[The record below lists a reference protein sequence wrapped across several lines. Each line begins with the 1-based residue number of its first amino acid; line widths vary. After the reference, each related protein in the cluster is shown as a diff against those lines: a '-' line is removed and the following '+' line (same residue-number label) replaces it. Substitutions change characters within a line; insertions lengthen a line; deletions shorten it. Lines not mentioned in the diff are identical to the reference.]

1 MATRIQTW
9 QIIDGQLQQIETT
22 LSEVGRTETYD
33 LEKWV
38 ASNPSIIGQD
48 IMIIGR
54 QVQTS
59 SGPLDLLAIDKSG
72 TLVIVE
78 LKRDTLPREALAQ
91 AVDYASDVSTWSID
105 KLSEVCTKFTSKS
118 LEDSISEGFPDIN
131 LENLNINESQRIIL
145 VGFAIESSLERM
157 INWLSDSFN
166 VDINAVVLHYVRT
179 SSGDELLTKTT
190 IISDGVVEQRGKS
203 RRLRI
208 PMSDEPG
215 QYKEQELRMLLAK
228 YLSQEM
234 VSAQRIRDV
243 LLPVCL
249 SNEVVRR
256 EQLKQ
261 ELVSR
266 RAADDTSKAGY
277 FLTVISGQIGMEK
290 NDFLRQVIGYEY
302 PTYSWE
308 KDNYHIRQGYRDL
321 VNDVLCE
328 LNTSLYSQD

>member
-9 QIIDGQLQQIETT
+9 QIIDAQLQQIETT
-22 LSEVGRTETYD
+22 LSDVGRTETYD

-266 RAADDTSKAGY
+266 GAADDTSKAGY